1 MTAPRSGPVPPGES
15 ADITRRQDEPEH
27 LHRLFAYSHLYR
39 VGSRWRRVRT
49 TGTLMLATV
58 GPTLSLLVPA
68 AAGVVGT
75 VGAAWLI
82 VGRTVLSWAEQRA
95 TLEAVRTQELYDT
108 ELFHLRWNSA
118 LAGRAPSPEDVADAA
133 RHIDDDR
140 EFINWYSIE
149 LGDTPW
155 PADVLLC
162 QRQSMIWSKGDH
174 RAYGLTILS
183 LGITWLVVG
192 LIVGLIV
199 DFSLASYLVK
209 VFLPSAPALLDSVE
223 QSRLHLRH
231 ATSRQQVEHK
241 IHDIW
246 QQHRDAPDSLV
257 EEQCR
262 EIQDAAYLLRRDGPR
277 VPRRFYQFRKAL
289 SQAKTAAG
297 ATALRRTLPKT

>member
-1 MTAPRSGPVPPGES
+1 M
-15 ADITRRQDEPEH
+15 
-27 LHRLFAYSHLYR
+27 
-39 VGSRWRRVRT
+39 RT
-49 TGTLMLATV
+49 LGTLTLATV
-58 GPTLSLLVPA
+58 GPALSLLIPG

-95 TLEAVRTQELYDT
+95 TLEAVRTHELYDV
-108 ELFHLRWNSA
+108 ELFFLRWNSA
-118 LAGRAPSPEDVADAA
+118 LAGRPPSPEDVADAA
-133 RHIDDDR
+133 RHIHDDR
-140 EFINWYSIE
+140 DFLNWYSID

-174 RAYGLTILS
+174 RAYGLTILV
-183 LGITWLVVG
+183 LGITWLLVG

-231 ATSRQQVEHK
+231 ATSRQQVEDK

-246 QQHRDAPDSLV
+246 QHYRDSPESLS
-257 EEQCR
+257 EEHCR

-277 VPRRFYQFRKAL
+277 IPCRFYRARKAL

-297 ATALRRTLPKT
+297 AVALRGSQPKS